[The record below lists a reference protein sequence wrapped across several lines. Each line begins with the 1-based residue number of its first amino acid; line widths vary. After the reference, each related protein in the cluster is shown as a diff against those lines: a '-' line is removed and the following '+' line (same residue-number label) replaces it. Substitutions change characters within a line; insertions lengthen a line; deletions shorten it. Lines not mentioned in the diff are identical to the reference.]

1 VTTLVLGGNG
11 QLGRLLPAALAPL
24 GRVITATR
32 NGLLA
37 DGSAC
42 ETADL
47 SRPDSLPDLLARVQP
62 QRVVNAAAYTAVDRA
77 EEERDLAFAVNAQAP
92 GVIARWCAAQGIP
105 LVHYSTDYVFDG
117 QASRPY
123 LPNDPTGPLG
133 AYGASKLAG
142 EEAIREAG
150 GQHMILRTAWVYA
163 AHGQNFLRTM
173 LRLAA
178 ERDTL
183 RVVADQ
189 VGTPTSADL
198 IASVTA
204 KILALDADMTGV
216 WHLTAT
222 GQTSWHGFAEAL
234 LGEAHA
240 VGLISRLPQVVPI
253 TTADY
258 PTPARRPAYSCLDC
272 GSLVADFQVDLP
284 EWRQGMADVIA
295 RLA

>member
-1 VTTLVLGGNG
+1 MTTLVLGGNG